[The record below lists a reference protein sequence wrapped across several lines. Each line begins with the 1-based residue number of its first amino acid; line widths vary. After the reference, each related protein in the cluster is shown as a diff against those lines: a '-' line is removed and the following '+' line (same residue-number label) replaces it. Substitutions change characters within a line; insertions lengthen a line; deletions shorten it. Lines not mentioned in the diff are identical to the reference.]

1 MKDSLE
7 NKIAFSFY
15 LSKETRKELRKFSAK
30 EKLDWLEEA
39 NEFVADFVP
48 EAKLKRW
55 KKFVDSQGSAK

>member
-1 MKDSLE
+1 MKDSPE
-7 NKIAFSFY
+7 NKRAVSFY
-15 LSKETRKELRKFSAK
+15 LSKGTRKELRKLSAK

-39 NEFVADFVP
+39 NKLVADFVP

>member
-1 MKDSLE
+1 MKDSIE

>member
-1 MKDSLE
+1 MKDSPE

>member
-1 MKDSLE
+1 MKDSPE
-7 NKIAFSFY
+7 NKRAVSFY